1 MVPITYIF
9 FHYMVPRPDAVKAE
23 IGEGG
28 SEKTD
33 YRNLYGY
40 VLYLFAGI
48 VKNTNMGLSGTRER
62 AGVSE
67 AEAHMLYALTAGTP
81 E

>member
-1 MVPITYIF
+1 MVPL
-9 FHYMVPRPDAVKAE
+9 PDAVKAR

-28 SEKTD
+28 SEKRD

>member
-1 MVPITYIF
+1 MGV
-9 FHYMVPRPDAVKAE
+9 VKAPCNRRTK
-23 IGEGG
+23 IG
-28 SEKTD
+28 SEKPD

-81 E
+81 A